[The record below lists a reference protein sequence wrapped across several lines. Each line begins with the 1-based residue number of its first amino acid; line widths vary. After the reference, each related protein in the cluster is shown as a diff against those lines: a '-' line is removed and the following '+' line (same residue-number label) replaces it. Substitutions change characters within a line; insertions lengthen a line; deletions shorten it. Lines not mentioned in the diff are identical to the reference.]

1 MNYSCNLTELLLQ
14 QEHEP
19 KFKQTKKTQGGA
31 RWRRVLPQE
40 VSKIR
45 TQRYGQHI
53 SAFSPTGQ
61 LTILIATKRH
71 NNSFVVRMSS
81 AQEKN
86 GASTGGNAVVKTP
99 VGELSQKQARCY
111 SAGRIF
117 WGVGFVLAILS
128 LVAVVAI
135 SRQSGKQL
143 HEATRAVTH
152 TREVLEKLGDIEARL
167 SEVESAAR
175 SFAISGKQSHLSPF
189 YTAAKAVPPQV
200 DELKLLLRDDPN
212 RLRSVTEIEPVIAE
226 HLKVMKD
233 MVELGNKNL
242 FRGFGQ
248 RSLTDEGNKLMERI
262 RNAFSAVNKE
272 QRARLGEE
280 QTAVAARAERVTM
293 ISLAGSVLAGVLV
306 LACGACALRA
316 MHSRGKAEEKLDRL
330 LGSMPDALVIVNAEG
345 KIVGSNAHTGKLFG
359 YSDRELQG
367 ESMALLV
374 PERFRQTQ
382 RQYYAAHFSQRG
394 GRVPA
399 TTTELCGLHKDGRE
413 FPIEMSTKPLAAEKG
428 LLVTSAIRDITQR
441 KQVEQQISK
450 LNKELEHRAIELE
463 NANKELEAFSYSV
476 SHDLRSPLQNI
487 DSFSLILMEDYANR
501 LDPEGLDYV
510 QRLRGSC
517 QHMQDIIEALLAL
530 SNMMRSELLVEHF
543 DLSALGNAV
552 AADLKQKS
560 PDRLVDWVI
569 AEGLTAEGDAQLLRV
584 VLENLF
590 GNAWKFTANRPHAR
604 IEFGALP
611 QSNGTQTYFVRD
623 DGAGF
628 DMARASNLF
637 TPFKRLHDQSEFRG
651 TGIGLATVQRVIH
664 RHQGKIWAEGVVDH
678 GATFCFTLRGETG
691 ESNVEN
697 HHATKPK

>member
-1 MNYSCNLTELLLQ
+1 M
-14 QEHEP
+14 
-19 KFKQTKKTQGGA
+19 
-31 RWRRVLPQE
+31 V
-40 VSKIR
+40 
-45 TQRYGQHI
+45 
-53 SAFSPTGQ
+53 
-61 LTILIATKRH
+61 ATKRH
-71 NNSFVVRMSS
+71 KNSFLVGVSS

-86 GASTGGNAVVKTP
+86 GANIGGNAVGKTQ
-99 VGELSQKQARCY
+99 VGELSHKWAQRY

-117 WGVGFVLAILS
+117 WGAGFVLAILS

-135 SRQSGKQL
+135 SYRSGKQL
-143 HEATRAVTH
+143 QEATRAVTH
-152 TREVLEKLGDIEARL
+152 TREVLDELGDIAARL

-189 YTAAKAVPPQV
+189 YTAAEAVPPQV
-200 DELKLLLRDDPN
+200 DELKLLLRNDPS
-212 RLRSVTEIEPVIAE
+212 RLRSVTKIEPVIAK

-233 MVELGNKNL
+233 MVELGDKNL

-248 RSLTDEGNKLMERI
+248 RSLTDEGNNLMGQI
-262 RNAFSAVNKE
+262 RAAFSTMDKE
-272 QRARLGEE
+272 QRARLDQEE
-280 QTAVAARAERVTM
+280 TAVAAKAERVTV

-316 MHSRGKAEEKLDRL
+316 MHGRGKAEEKLDRL
-330 LGSMPDALVIVNAEG
+330 LGSMPDALVLVNAEG
-345 KIVGSNAHTGKLFG
+345 KIVGSNVHTGKLFG

-374 PERFRQTQ
+374 PERFRKNQ
-382 RQYYAAHFSQRG
+382 RQYYAAFFSQRG
-394 GRVPA
+394 GRVPE
-399 TTTELCGLHKDGRE
+399 TTMELCGLHKDGRE
-413 FPIEMSTKPLAAEKG
+413 FPIEVSTKPLAAEKG
-428 LLVTSAIRDITQR
+428 LVVTSAIRDITER
-441 KQVEQQISK
+441 KHVEQQISK
-450 LNKELEHRAIELE
+450 LNKELEHRAMELE

-487 DSFSLILMEDYANR
+487 DSFSLILMEDYANQ

-517 QHMQDIIEALLAL
+517 QHMEDIIDALLAL
-530 SNMMRSELLVEHF
+530 SKMMRTELLVDHF
-543 DLSALGNAV
+543 DLSALANAV
-552 AADLKQKS
+552 AADLKQKN

-590 GNAWKFTANRPHAR
+590 GNAWKFTANRPRAR

-611 QSNGTQTYFVRD
+611 QSNGAKTYFVRD

-628 DMARASNLF
+628 DMARASHLF

-664 RHQGKIWAEGVVDH
+664 RHQGKIWAEGVVEH
-678 GATFCFTLRGETG
+678 GATFCFTLTGEAG
-691 ESNVEN
+691 ESNGQN
-697 HHATKPK
+697 HHPAKPK